1 MKLYDVVV
9 VGSGPAGSY
18 VAYRLAEM
26 GHRVVVVEQKKR
38 VGEQVCC
45 TGIISQRCV
54 NSFAI
59 DESIIL
65 RRANSAKLVSPSGRL
80 LRVWRQET
88 QACIIDRA
96 LFDVAM
102 VRRARDKGAEYV
114 LSSLVRGIEVNDDS
128 VRVEAVRQGERLNF
142 EARAVVIATGF
153 GSSLAQGL
161 GLGKVGDFVMGAQ
174 AEVEAIGLDEVEV
187 YFGKEVA
194 PGFFAWLVPT
204 SPPKALA
211 GLMSR
216 RSPELYLKKL
226 IASLQAQGKIA
237 PAEAEPIFRGIS
249 LKPLARTC
257 GNRLM
262 VVGDAAG
269 QVKPTTGGGIYY
281 GLLCADI
288 AANNLH
294 RALESDDLSAKSL
307 AGYEREWRKKLGW
320 ELRIGYWAR
329 KLYEHM
335 SDAQIDRV
343 FDIIKS
349 RGIDKALLEAE
360 DLSFDWHGEVV
371 LRLLRRRLISKTIGV
386 VKIPLRLVRR
396 G

>member
-65 RRANSAKLVSPSGRL
+65 RRANSARLVSPSGRL

-102 VRRARDKGAEYV
+102 VKRARDKGAEYV

-128 VRVEAVRQGERLNF
+128 VRVEAVRQGEKLNF

-187 YFGKEVA
+187 YFGKEMA

-216 RSPELYLKKL
+216 RSPEFYLKKL